1 MTLSPDSP
9 EYGWLALSLVGGLG
23 FKTIRKLQERF
34 GGVADVLSRPAQD
47 LKDLGKV
54 SQELA
59 LRISRATQARSF
71 RMECRLFGRE
81 PRNPVALPG
90 ITRFSDASC
99 SNLYPS

>member
-34 GGVADVLSRPAQD
+34 GLSRV
-47 LKDLGKV
+47 G
-54 SQELA
+54 LA
-59 LRISRATQARSF
+59 DFAGNSGAKLSDGVPS
-71 RMECRLFGRE
+71 LGRE